1 MTNQQGI
8 PLPEKF
14 VRIDGRELWYS
25 LSPEDSANIFIS
37 INPNKRLFFGYSE
50 SYISLNQRFTAIRV
64 PENEASLYASL
75 FNSILSLLTV
85 ELNGVS
91 RSLGAL
97 DLNANF
103 FKTKM
108 KILNPNLIN
117 IESRERIIEAFI
129 PISERDQL
137 DYDQEFIQADRKNY
151 DEVIFR
157 EFGFDIG
164 FIPKLYELLCQT
176 ITDRIEMK
184 NR

>member
-1 MTNQQGI
+1 
-8 PLPEKF
+8 
-14 VRIDGRELWYS
+14 
-25 LSPEDSANIFIS
+25 
-37 INPNKRLFFGYSE
+37 
-50 SYISLNQRFTAIRV
+50 
-64 PENEASLYASL
+64 
-75 FNSILSLLTV
+75 
-85 ELNGVS
+85 
-91 RSLGAL
+91 
-97 DLNANF
+97 
-103 FKTKM
+103 M